1 MGRKQKDV
9 RNIVGRGSPPDAPA
23 ETASAPR
30 IIGGTLGGRRLIFA
44 PAPDR
49 TRPMKDRTREAVFN
63 LVGPSVKGKHAIDLF
78 AGTGALGFEALSRG
92 AAKATFIEQHFPTA
106 AVIRQNAGALSL
118 TEITRVD
125 AASAFIWAQEKNL
138 DESLPWVV
146 FCSPPYA
153 FYVERREAMLSL
165 ISTLLSRA
173 PEQSIF
179 VVECDRR
186 FDLEQLP
193 DAPGWNVREYA
204 PAVVAIYRK

>member
-9 RNIVGRGSPPDAPA
+9 RNIIGRGSPPAAPA

-30 IIGGTLGGRRLIFA
+30 IIGGTLGGRRLIYA

-106 AVIRQNAGALSL
+106 AVIRQNTAELGL
-118 TEITRVD
+118 TEMTRVD

-153 FYVERREAMLSL
+153 FYVERRDAMLAL
-165 ISTLLSRA
+165 ITTLVSRA
-173 PEQSIF
+173 PQQSIF
-179 VVECDRR
+179 VVESDRR
-186 FDLEQLP
+186 FDLAVLP
-193 DAPGWNVREYA
+193 DAAQWDVREYA